1 MTFCPPPVQ
10 LAAAAPVRTV
20 ITVNVTSEQT
30 PAAYEGFTGL
40 TSIGFGG
47 IVGERTIVSVDD
59 HLEVEI

>member
-20 ITVNVTSEQT
+20 LHQNSVFHT

-59 HLEVEI
+59 YLEVEI